1 VVSVT
6 VDSPEKQ
13 RVGTIAQ
20 CHGAVDQAW
29 SPAEVAAVV
38 VFELTLSGC
47 DLSTDPTPYER
58 SDGRARYLKQPH
70 VVLHRFDVRTNRSSR
85 LCGFAS
91 LRRDVVEN
99 APVLSFS
106 S

>member
-38 VFELTLSGC
+38 VL
-47 DLSTDPTPYER
+47 
-58 SDGRARYLKQPH
+58 
-70 VVLHRFDVRTNRSSR
+70 N
-85 LCGFAS
+85 
-91 LRRDVVEN
+91 
-99 APVLSFS
+99 
-106 S
+106 